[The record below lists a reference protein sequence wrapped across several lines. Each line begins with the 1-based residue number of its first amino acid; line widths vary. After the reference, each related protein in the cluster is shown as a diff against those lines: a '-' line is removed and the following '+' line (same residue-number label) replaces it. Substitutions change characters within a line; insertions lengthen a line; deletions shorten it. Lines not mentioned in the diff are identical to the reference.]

1 MSVFNNYKKYSPEN
15 NLDNLN
21 EPDKSTFKNYVNRNN
36 RDVLNNYQTAIQNE
50 IPSNNIVERLEKGED
65 LYDALLNQNHKET
78 EADIK
83 RQRAADFW
91 GNVAKV
97 FGQAM
102 ASKAGVR
109 QFDKIENRTPYYN
122 DQLLK
127 LKQNHNNAKLQQT
140 LLERKYE
147 MDRKNTEHENQQKRN
162 TYAFQKGVDY
172 HYGSQLEGDKT
183 NNRITVDNNNHANDL
198 EKQGVI
204 HGYNLERDNNT
215 HKNEM
220 KQITAKGKIQQ
231 NIANSNNQT
240 KKEVAALRNEE
251 EPTESIVVNK
261 NGKKEV
267 VKFNKNQKGAVA
279 SLYNRLREEVKKKEN
294 KDIDELELEAG
305 ENTDHVNKALATL
318 GQYMQYYPE
327 LTGELE
333 DILEPEDFS
342 QYQVNSKTQNKPTTK
357 KPRLK

>member
-21 EPDKSTFKNYVNRNN
+21 ELDKSTFKNYVNRNN

-50 IPSNNIVERLEKGED
+50 NPSNNIVQRLEDGED
-65 LYDALLNQNHKET
+65 LYDALLNKNHKET

-172 HYGSQLEGDKT
+172 HYGSLLEGDKT
-183 NNRITVDNNNHANDL
+183 NNRIKVDNNTHANDL

-204 HGYNLERDNNT
+204 HGYNIERDNNA
-215 HKNEM
+215 HKNNMGE
-220 KQITAKGKIQQ
+220 ISARGKIQQ
-231 NIANSNNQT
+231 NIAKGNNQSQ
-240 KKEVAALRNEE
+240 ERIAAMRNED
-251 EPTESIVVNK
+251 EPTESLLVNR
-261 NGKKEV
+261 NGEKEV
-267 VKFNKNQKGAVA
+267 VRFSKNQKGAIA
-279 SLYNRLREEVKKKEN
+279 SLYNRLRELVKLKEN
-294 KDIDELELEAG
+294 KDLDELKLQAG

-327 LTGELE
+327 LTAELD

-342 QYQVNSKTQNKPTTK
+342 QYQVNPKTQNKTTTK